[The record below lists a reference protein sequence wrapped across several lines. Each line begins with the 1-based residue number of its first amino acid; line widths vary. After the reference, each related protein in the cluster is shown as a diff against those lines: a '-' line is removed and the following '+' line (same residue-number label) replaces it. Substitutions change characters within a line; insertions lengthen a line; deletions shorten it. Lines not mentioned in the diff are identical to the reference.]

1 MREDYVHN
9 KNIPIIKHTLK
20 AITNSSISYKNN
32 RLNNSIIDEE
42 DESVDSLCGD
52 GSWKSKTGSD

>member
-52 GSWKSKTGSD
+52 GS